1 MPKYKNLDEGL
12 IDKFIDKIFG
22 GMAKRQAKSYV
33 KKLSKPDP
41 TLAKHLATA
50 QKAGEAT
57 KKYLKT
63 LSKAER
69 DAFEAEWEAL

>member
-1 MPKYKNLDEGL
+1 MAKYKNLDEGL

-22 GMAKRQAKSYV
+22 GIAKRQATSYI
-33 KKLSKPDP
+33 KKISKQDP
-41 TLAKHLATA
+41 KLGKHLAIA
-50 QKAGEAT
+50 QKAGETT